1 MTEDW
6 VLKLPHSTSKS
17 FSVNINGRFSLV
29 RAHVSFPSFHYYK
42 FLLFH
47 CSFLIPNSTIYIC
60 FAKKYVYCKI
70 DFWLVSHFPVLVS
83 FHAEPYDLIV
93 LICCHHLQTTLKMT
107 LKRIYMEKN
116 IGEDHHISVPNL
128 IL

>member
-1 MTEDW
+1 MTEVW

-47 CSFLIPNSTIYIC
+47 CSFLILNSTIYIC

-83 FHAEPYDLIV
+83 FHAEPYDLI
-93 LICCHHLQTTLKMT
+93 CCHHLQTTLKMT

-116 IGEDHHISVPNL
+116 IEDHHISVPNL